1 MDLYL
6 IRHGVATPRPPDGS
20 DDAGR
25 ALTAKGRRRWK
36 RSVRG
41 LANMGLTLDRI
52 VHSPWLRAVETADVL
67 AAILDGETEVDAG
80 LTRAPTAALL
90 ESLQLRTAKSS
101 HVALVGHEPH
111 LSELAA
117 WLLFGAPDA
126 AARFALKKGGVLWL
140 RGELR
145 AASMQLVACL
155 PPRWLR
161 AARE

>member
-25 ALTAKGRRRWK
+25 PLTAQGHKRWK
-36 RSVRG
+36 RAVRG
-41 LANMGLTLDRI
+41 LGHMGVTLDRI
-52 VHSPWLRAVETADVL
+52 VHSPWLRAVETADAL
-67 AAILDGETEVDAG
+67 TAILDGETEVDAG
-80 LTRAPTAALL
+80 LTRAPTPAFL
-90 ESLQLRTAKSS
+90 ESLQLRTAASA

-117 WLLFGAPDA
+117 WLLLGAPDA

-145 AASMQLVACL
+145 PASMQLVACL

-161 AARE
+161 AARA